1 MKKRLTYVLMLAL
14 ASVGFVACEPKEEIN
29 DEQYADRTYGNEAV
43 ASCEELINQL
53 NAATEKIL
61 KSRLTEAQE
70 AGLRAA
76 VKNDVEKVIVPT
88 YTKLADAA
96 VKLQQ
101 ALGDLS
107 AKEIKQSDID
117 AACNAFK
124 EARAWWEKSEAFL
137 GGAASDFD
145 IDPTID
151 SWPLNRD
158 MLLSYFKSGTYSD
171 EALEDASILG
181 FHALEF
187 VLFREGKNRT
197 VAEFQTNDTYK
208 GFTAVPA
215 AEELKYAQAVAKELV
230 TRCCQLQ
237 VSWELTPDTKRLDA
251 VAKAELEYQTKNGKS
266 FGWNMMN
273 AGAVGSTFSSLA
285 DAIQQLLNDDE
296 GSCAAIADEVGSGK
310 IGNPFGSGYIF
321 YVESPYSYNSITDF
335 QNNIRSI
342 ENVWYGSTD
351 GSKSPAKSSLHQWFK
366 DNDSDTGRAVELAI
380 DKAISKIGAMPAPF
394 VKYVSTIWNKSF
406 EDDKVVDIE

>member
-88 YTKLADAA
+88 YTRLADAA

-237 VSWELTPDTKRLDA
+237 VSWELTPDAKRLDA
-251 VAKAELEYQTKNGKS
+251 VAKAGLEYQTKNGQS

-273 AGAVGSTFSSLA
+273 AGAAGSTFSSLA

-366 DNDSDTGRAVELAI
+366 DNDSVTGEKVEKAI
-380 DKAISKIGAMPAPF
+380 SNAISKIGAMPYPF

>member
-70 AGLRAA
+70 AGLQAA

-88 YTKLADAA
+88 YTRLADAA
-96 VKLQQ
+96 LKLQQ

-230 TRCCQLQ
+230 IRCCQLQ
-237 VSWELTPDTKRLDA
+237 VSWELTPDAKRLDA
-251 VAKAELEYQTKNGKS
+251 VAKAGLEYQTKNGQS

-273 AGAVGSTFSSLA
+273 AGAAGSTFSSLV

-366 DNDSDTGRAVELAI
+366 DNDSVTGEKVEKAI
-380 DKAISKIGAMPAPF
+380 SNAISKIGAMPYPF

>member
-70 AGLRAA
+70 AGLQAA

-88 YTKLADAA
+88 YTRLADAA
-96 VKLQQ
+96 LKLQQ

-237 VSWELTPDTKRLDA
+237 VSWELTPDAKRLDA
-251 VAKAELEYQTKNGKS
+251 VAKAGLEYQTKNGQS

-273 AGAVGSTFSSLA
+273 AGAAGSTFSSLA

-366 DNDSDTGRAVELAI
+366 DNDSVTGEKVEKAI
-380 DKAISKIGAMPAPF
+380 SNAISKIGAMPYPF
-394 VKYVSTIWNKSF
+394 VKYVSAIWNKSF

>member
-1 MKKRLTYVLMLAL
+1 MLLAL

-70 AGLRAA
+70 AGLQAA

-88 YTKLADAA
+88 YTRLADAA
-96 VKLQQ
+96 LKLQQ

-230 TRCCQLQ
+230 IRCCQLQ
-237 VSWELTPDTKRLDA
+237 VSWELTPDAKRLDA
-251 VAKAELEYQTKNGKS
+251 VAKAGLEYQTKNGQS

-273 AGAVGSTFSSLA
+273 AGAAGSTFSSLA

-366 DNDSDTGRAVELAI
+366 DNDSVTGEKVEKAI
-380 DKAISKIGAMPAPF
+380 SNAISKIGAMPYPF

>member
-70 AGLRAA
+70 AGLQAA

-88 YTKLADAA
+88 YTRLADAA
-96 VKLQQ
+96 LKLQQ

-237 VSWELTPDTKRLDA
+237 VSWELTPDAKRLDA
-251 VAKAELEYQTKNGKS
+251 VAKAGLEYQTKNGQS

-273 AGAVGSTFSSLA
+273 AGAAGSTFSSLV

-366 DNDSDTGRAVELAI
+366 DNDSVTGEKVEKAI
-380 DKAISKIGAMPAPF
+380 SNAISKIGAMPYPF

>member
-88 YTKLADAA
+88 YTRLADAA
-96 VKLQQ
+96 LKLQQ

-124 EARAWWEKSEAFL
+124 EARARWEKSEAFL

-230 TRCCQLQ
+230 IRCCQLQ
-237 VSWELTPDTKRLDA
+237 VSWELTPDAKRLDA
-251 VAKAELEYQTKNGKS
+251 VAKAGLEYQTKNGQS

-273 AGAVGSTFSSLA
+273 AGAAGSTFSSLA

-342 ENVWYGSTD
+342 ENVWYGSID
-351 GSKSPAKSSLHQWFK
+351 GSKSPTKSSLHQWFK
-366 DNDSDTGRAVELAI
+366 DNDSVTGEKVEKAI
-380 DKAISKIGAMPAPF
+380 SNAISKIGAMPYPF

>member
-88 YTKLADAA
+88 YTRLADAA
-96 VKLQQ
+96 LKLQQ

-230 TRCCQLQ
+230 IRCCQLQ
-237 VSWELTPDTKRLDA
+237 VSWELTPDAKRLDA
-251 VAKAELEYQTKNGKS
+251 VAKAGLEYQTKNGQS

-273 AGAVGSTFSSLA
+273 AGAAGSTFSSLA

-366 DNDSDTGRAVELAI
+366 DNDSVTGEKVEKAI
-380 DKAISKIGAMPAPF
+380 SNAISKIGAMPYPF